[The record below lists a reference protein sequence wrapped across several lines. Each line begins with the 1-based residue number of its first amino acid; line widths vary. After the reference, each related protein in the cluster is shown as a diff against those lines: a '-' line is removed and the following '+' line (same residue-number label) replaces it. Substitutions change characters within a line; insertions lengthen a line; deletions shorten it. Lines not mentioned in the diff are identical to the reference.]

1 MLKLLKHIQTKH
13 CPKSHKSACG
23 FMDPPFFER
32 CDEIVLEFVNKY
44 IGTFELESHDDSKAI
59 AM

>member
-1 MLKLLKHIQTKH
+1 
-13 CPKSHKSACG
+13 
-23 FMDPPFFER
+23 MDPPFFER